1 MGWDRSDTEGNLG
14 SASAAFGLASMLVG
28 ERIPTYLAG
37 IPWPQGRECRR
48 LTLLTHAGRIP
59 DPGGGGGRAGCRLRL
74 KFSHFCRLKISHF
87 ERAVVPPDAVFG
99 VSDLVEL

>member
-37 IPWPQGRECRR
+37 IPWPQGQECRR
-48 LTLLTHAGRIP
+48 LTLLAHADRIS
-59 DPGGGGGRAGCRLRL
+59 DPGGTQAGRRTLR
-74 KFSHFCRLKISHF
+74 S
-87 ERAVVPPDAVFG
+87 PPSFDGREWA
-99 VSDLVEL
+99 